1 MLDAAHRESQGG
13 FRVVFRVGV
22 VRFCVEVFGL
32 HHAWCS
38 FVGCQ
43 VFIRGAPEGLFVP
56 GWALLTVDPDL

>member
-1 MLDAAHRESQGG
+1 MLGAAHRESQGG

-43 VFIRGAPEGLFVP
+43 VQGLFVP